1 MKKRDVSFI
10 IFSAIL
16 IVAIV
21 TSVVIGEKKQR
32 EMQEK
37 AILSQ
42 MEQEKTKES
51 NKDNIENKQQEKQ
64 PVVEA
69 KQEKKNKFDGLNL
82 KSNDIGVSVL
92 YYHSVDDVK
101 DNELIISKQKFR
113 EQMKFLKD
121 NGYTTL
127 TMEELY
133 KYVKNNEKVPEKSV
147 VITFDDGYADNYK
160 NAYPILKEF
169 GFNATIYMV
178 TDWIDKDPYYLN
190 SSQLKELEANG
201 IEIQSH
207 TGAHDHLAS
216 LTKEKQLDT
225 LKRSKEKLEKLLNK
239 EIRYIA
245 YPFGEY
251 NETTKKLTE
260 ELGYKM
266 AFATSKGWAD
276 KTDNLFAVNRVY
288 VSAFTTM
295 DSFKQRVTTSKYQ

>member
-16 IVAIV
+16 IVGIV

-42 MEQEKTKES
+42 MEQEKTKEA
-51 NKDNIENKQQEKQ
+51 NKDNIENKQEKQ
-64 PVVEA
+64 PVVEN

-82 KSNDIGVSVL
+82 KTNEIGIPVL
-92 YYHSVDDVK
+92 YYHSIDDVK
-101 DNELIISKQKFR
+101 DNELKVSKQKFR

-121 NGYTTL
+121 SGYTTL

-133 KYVKNNEKVPEKSV
+133 KYIKNNEKVPEKSV
-147 VITFDDGYADNYK
+147 VITFDDGYADNYT
-160 NAYPILKEF
+160 NAYPVLKEF
-169 GFNATIYMV
+169 GFNATIYVV
-178 TDWIDKDPYYLN
+178 TDWTDKDPYYLT
-190 SSQLKELEANG
+190 SAHLKELEANG

-225 LKRSKEKLEKLLNK
+225 LKRSKQKLENILNK
-239 EIRYIA
+239 EVHYIA

-288 VSAFTTM
+288 VSAFITM
-295 DSFKQRVTTSKYQ
+295 DSFKQRVTSAKYQ